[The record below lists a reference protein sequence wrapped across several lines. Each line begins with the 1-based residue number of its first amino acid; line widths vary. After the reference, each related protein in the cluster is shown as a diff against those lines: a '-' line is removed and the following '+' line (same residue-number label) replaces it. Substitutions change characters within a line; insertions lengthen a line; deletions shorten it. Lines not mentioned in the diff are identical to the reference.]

1 MYTGMSNTCFKK
13 IGIDVKVNLMFIE
26 TDVLVVGAGPAGSSA
41 AKHAALNS
49 AKVLMLDK
57 KSEIGAPKRCAE
69 GVSKEGLMS
78 LGIEP
83 SNRWIASKIDA
94 VRLVSPGGIDAWIT
108 NDTVKLPEMGYVVER
123 KVFDKFMAM
132 DAARA
137 GANIMIKTLAKGL
150 EKREDHVLVKAERM
164 GEEIEIKAKIVIG
177 ADGPE
182 SRVGRWGGLKT
193 TFKANDMQSGAQ
205 FEMVGVEMEN
215 PNALEF
221 YFGSVAPGG
230 YAWIF
235 PKGNDIANV
244 GLAVIS
250 TLTEKSA
257 YEHLLDFVKTCPAT
271 KNATAVELNIG
282 GDPVGGIIKKIS
294 TDGIMV
300 VGDAAGM
307 VNPLTGGG
315 IISGMQGG
323 LIAGEIAAAAVKE
336 GDTSEKRLSNY
347 DERCE
352 KEIGDS
358 FNKYMESRKYLKS
371 LSYEEFDLIVKA
383 FNETEFERISTA
395 ELLKVLV
402 KVSPKAL
409 LKLGTLF

>member
-1 MYTGMSNTCFKK
+1 
-13 IGIDVKVNLMFIE
+13 MFIE

-41 AKHAALNS
+41 AKHAALNG
-49 AKVLMLDK
+49 AKVLIVEK

-69 GVSKEGLMS
+69 GVSKDGLIQ

-83 SNRWIASKIDA
+83 SSRWVTSEIDG
-94 VRLVSPGGIDAWIT
+94 VRLVSPGGTDVWLT
-108 NDTVKLPEMGYVVER
+108 QDTVKLPEMGYVVER

-137 GANIMIKTLAKGL
+137 GADIMLKTLAKSL
-150 EKREDHVLVKAERM
+150 EKKDDHVIVKAESM

-182 SRVGRWGGLKT
+182 SRVGRWGGLRTAVKP
-193 TFKANDMQSGAQ
+193 KDMESGAQ

-230 YAWIF
+230 YAWVF

-250 TLTEKSA
+250 TLTKKSA
-257 YEHLLDFVKTCPAT
+257 YEHLVEFVKNCPTT

-282 GDPVGGIIKKIS
+282 GDPVGGILKKIS
-294 TDGIMV
+294 TDKILV

-323 LIAGEIAAAAVKE
+323 LIAGEIAASAVKD
-336 GDTSEKRLSNY
+336 GDTSEKRLSEY
-347 DERCE
+347 DKRCE

-358 FNKYMESRKYLKS
+358 FTKYMKSRDYLESLTD
-371 LSYEEFDLIVKA
+371 EELDSIAKA
-383 FNETEFERISTA
+383 FNETEFERISTT
-395 ELLKVLV
+395 ELLKVLI

-409 LKLGTLF
+409 LKLGKLF

>member
-1 MYTGMSNTCFKK
+1 
-13 IGIDVKVNLMFIE
+13 MFIE

-41 AKHAALNS
+41 AKHAALNG
-49 AKVLMLDK
+49 AKVLMVEK
-57 KSEIGAPKRCAE
+57 KSEIGSPKRCAE
-69 GVSKEGLMS
+69 GVSKDGLIK

-83 SNRWIASKIDA
+83 SSRWVTSEIDG
-94 VRLVSPGGIDAWIT
+94 VRLVSPGGIDVWLT
-108 NDTVKLPEMGYVVER
+108 KDTVKLPEMGYVVER

-137 GANIMIKTLAKGL
+137 GADIMIKTLVKGL
-150 EKREDHVLVKAERM
+150 KKRDDHVMVKAERM
-164 GEEIEIKAKIVIG
+164 GEEIEIKAEIVIG

-193 TFKANDMQSGAQ
+193 AVKPKNMESGAQ

-230 YAWIF
+230 YAWVF
-235 PKGNDIANV
+235 PKGDDIANV
-244 GLAVIS
+244 GLGVIS

-257 YEHLLDFVKTCPAT
+257 YEHLLEFVKTCPST

-282 GDPVGGIIKKIS
+282 GDPVGGVIKKIS
-294 TDGIMV
+294 TDRILV

-315 IISGMQGG
+315 IISGMEGG

-336 GDTSEKRLSNY
+336 GDTSAKRLSNY
-347 DERCE
+347 DKRCG

-358 FNKYMESRKYLKS
+358 FNKYMKSKEYLES
-371 LSYEEFDLIVKA
+371 LSDRELDLIAKA
-383 FNETEFERISTA
+383 FNEVEFERINTA

-409 LKLGTLF
+409 LKIGKLF

>member
-1 MYTGMSNTCFKK
+1 
-13 IGIDVKVNLMFIE
+13 MFIE

-41 AKHAALNS
+41 AKHAALNG
-49 AKVLMLDK
+49 AEVLMVEK
-57 KSEIGAPKRCAE
+57 KSEIGSPKRCAE
-69 GVSKEGLMS
+69 GVSKDGLIK

-83 SNRWIASKIDA
+83 SSRWVTSEIDG
-94 VRLVSPGGIDAWIT
+94 VRLVSPGGIDVWLT
-108 NDTVKLPEMGYVVER
+108 QDTVKLPEMGYVVER

-137 GANIMIKTLAKGL
+137 GADIMIKTLVKGL
-150 EKREDHVLVKAERM
+150 EKRDDHVMVKAERM
-164 GEEIEIKAKIVIG
+164 GKEIEIKAEIVIG

-193 TFKANDMQSGAQ
+193 AVKPKYMESGAQ
-205 FEMVGVEMEN
+205 FEMVGVQMEN

-235 PKGNDIANV
+235 PKGDDIANV

-294 TDGIMV
+294 TDRILI

-336 GDTSEKRLSNY
+336 GDTSEKRLSMY
-347 DERCE
+347 DKRCE

-358 FNKYMESRKYLKS
+358 FNKYMKSREYLES
-371 LSYEEFDLIVKA
+371 LSDRELDLIAKA

-395 ELLKVLV
+395 ELLKMLV

-409 LKLGTLF
+409 LKLGKLF

>member
-1 MYTGMSNTCFKK
+1 
-13 IGIDVKVNLMFIE
+13 MFIE

-41 AKHAALNS
+41 AKHAALNG
-49 AKVLMLDK
+49 AKVLIVEK

-69 GVSKEGLMS
+69 GVSKDGLIQ

-83 SNRWIASKIDA
+83 SSRWVTSEIDG
-94 VRLVSPGGIDAWIT
+94 VRLVSPGGTDVWLT
-108 NDTVKLPEMGYVVER
+108 QDTVKLPEMGYVVER

-137 GANIMIKTLAKGL
+137 GADIMLKTLAKGL
-150 EKREDHVLVKAERM
+150 EKKDDHVIVKAESM

-182 SRVGRWGGLKT
+182 SRIGRWGGLRTAVKP
-193 TFKANDMQSGAQ
+193 KDMESGAQ

-230 YAWIF
+230 YAWVF

-257 YEHLLDFVKTCPAT
+257 YEHLVEFAENCPTT

-282 GDPVGGIIKKIS
+282 GDPVGGILKKIS
-294 TDGIMV
+294 TDKILV

-323 LIAGEIAAAAVKE
+323 LIAGEVAAAAVKDS
-336 GDTSEKRLSNY
+336 DTSEKRLSEY
-347 DERCE
+347 DKRC
-352 KEIGDS
+352 KTEIGDS
-358 FNKYMESRKYLKS
+358 FNKYMKSRDYLES
-371 LSYEEFDLIVKA
+371 LSDEELDSIAKA
-383 FNETEFERISTA
+383 FNETEFERISTT

-409 LKLGTLF
+409 LKLGKLF

>member
-1 MYTGMSNTCFKK
+1 
-13 IGIDVKVNLMFIE
+13 MFIE

-41 AKHAALNS
+41 AKHAALNG
-49 AKVLMLDK
+49 AEVLMVEK
-57 KSEIGAPKRCAE
+57 KSEIGSPKRCAE
-69 GVSKEGLMS
+69 GVSKDGLIK

-83 SNRWIASKIDA
+83 SSRWVTSEIDG
-94 VRLVSPGGIDAWIT
+94 VRLVSPGGIDVWLT
-108 NDTVKLPEMGYVVER
+108 KDTVKLPEMGYVVER

-137 GANIMIKTLAKGL
+137 GANIMIKTLVKGL
-150 EKREDHVLVKAERM
+150 EKKDDHVMVKAERM
-164 GEEIEIKAKIVIG
+164 GKEIEIKAEMVIG

-193 TFKANDMQSGAQ
+193 AVKPKYMESGAQ
-205 FEMVGVEMEN
+205 FEMVGVQMEN

-235 PKGNDIANV
+235 PKGDDIANV

-294 TDGIMV
+294 TDRILV

-336 GDTSEKRLSNY
+336 GDMSEKRLSMY
-347 DERCE
+347 DKRCE

-358 FNKYMESRKYLKS
+358 FNKYMKSREYLES
-371 LSYEEFDLIVKA
+371 LSDKELDLIAKA

-395 ELLKVLV
+395 ELLKMLV

-409 LKLGTLF
+409 LKLGKLF

>member
-1 MYTGMSNTCFKK
+1 M
-13 IGIDVKVNLMFIE
+13 LIE
-26 TDVLVVGAGPAGSSA
+26 TDILVIGAGPSGSTAS
-41 AKHAALNS
+41 KHAALNG
-49 AKVLMLDK
+49 AKVLMIEK

-69 GVSKEGLMS
+69 GVSKEELID

-83 SNRWIASKIDA
+83 NCRWVTSEIEGVK
-94 VRLVSPGGIDAWIT
+94 LVSPGGIDVWLT
-108 NDTVKLPEMGYVVER
+108 KDTVQLPEMGYVLER
-123 KVFDKFMAM
+123 KVFDKFLAM

-137 GANIMIKTLAKGL
+137 GADIMIKTLATGL
-150 EKREDHVLVKAERM
+150 KRKDDYILVDAENM
-164 GEEIEIKAKIVIG
+164 GKEIQIKAKIVIG

-193 TFKANDMQSGAQ
+193 ATKPKNMESGVQ

-230 YAWIF
+230 YAWVF
-235 PKGNDIANV
+235 PKGKDIANV
-244 GLAVIS
+244 GLAIIS
-250 TLTEKSA
+250 TQTEKSA
-257 YEHLLDFVKTCPAT
+257 YEHLLEFVKTCPTT
-271 KNATAVELNIG
+271 KNAKAVELNVG

-294 TDGIMV
+294 SDNLMV

-323 LIAGEIAAAAVKE
+323 RIAGQIAAASIKDDDFSA
-336 GDTSEKRLSNY
+336 KRLSEY
-347 DERCE
+347 DKRCE
-352 KEIGDS
+352 VEIGDS
-358 FNKYMESRKYLKS
+358 FKKYMKARDYLDS
-371 LSYEEFDLIVKA
+371 LSDEELDSIANA
-383 FNETEFERISTA
+383 FNETEFERISTK
-395 ELLKVLV
+395 ELLKVLI

-409 LKLGTLF
+409 LKLGKLF

>member
-1 MYTGMSNTCFKK
+1 M
-13 IGIDVKVNLMFIE
+13 IE
-26 TDVLVVGAGPAGSSA
+26 TEVLVIGAGPAGSSA
-41 AKHAALNS
+41 AKHAALNG
-49 AKVLMLDK
+49 AKVLMIEK
-57 KSEIGAPKRCAE
+57 KSEIGSPKRCAE
-69 GVSKEGLMS
+69 GVSKDGLIQ

-83 SNRWIASKIDA
+83 SNRWVTSEIDG
-94 VRLVSPGGIDAWIT
+94 VRLVSPGGTDVWLT
-108 NDTVKLPEMGYVVER
+108 QDTVKLPEMGYVVER

-137 GANIMIKTLAKGL
+137 GADIMVKTLAKGL
-150 EKREDHVLVKAERM
+150 ERKDGYVIVKAECM
-164 GEEIEIKAKIVIG
+164 GEEFEIKAKIVIG

-182 SRVGRWGGLKT
+182 SRVGRWGGIRT
-193 TFKANDMQSGAQ
+193 TFKPKDMESGAQ
-205 FEMVGVEMEN
+205 FEMVGVEMES
-215 PNALEF
+215 PNSLEF

-230 YAWIF
+230 YAWVF
-235 PKGNDIANV
+235 PKGEDVANV

-257 YEHLLDFVKTCPAT
+257 YEHLVEFAKTCPTT

-282 GDPVGGIIKKIS
+282 GDPVGGILKKIS
-294 TDGIMV
+294 ADNLLV

-323 LIAGEIAAAAVKE
+323 RIAGQIAAAAVE
-336 GDTSEKRLSNY
+336 GGDLSAKRLAEY
-347 DERCE
+347 DKRCQ
-352 KEIGDS
+352 KEIGES
-358 FNKYMESRKYLKS
+358 FNKYMKARDYLES
-371 LSYEEFDLIVKA
+371 LSDKELDSIAKA
-383 FNETEFERISTA
+383 FNETEFERISTT

-409 LKLGTLF
+409 LKLGKLF

>member
-1 MYTGMSNTCFKK
+1 
-13 IGIDVKVNLMFIE
+13 MFIE

-41 AKHAALNS
+41 AKHAALNG
-49 AKVLMLDK
+49 AKVLMVEK
-57 KSEIGAPKRCAE
+57 KSEIGSPKRCAE
-69 GVSKEGLMS
+69 GVPKDGLINMGIKPNSRWVASEIEG
-78 LGIEP
+78 I
-83 SNRWIASKIDA
+83 
-94 VRLVSPGGIDAWIT
+94 RLVSPGGIDVWLT
-108 NDTVKLPEMGYVVER
+108 KDMVKLPEMGYVMER
-123 KVFDKFMAM
+123 KIFDKFMAM

-137 GANIMIKTLAKGL
+137 GADIMIKTLAKGL
-150 EKREDHVLVKAERM
+150 EKREDHVLVKARRM
-164 GEEIEIKAKIVIG
+164 DEEIEIKAEIVIG

-193 TFKANDMQSGAQ
+193 TVKPKNMGSGAQ

-215 PNALEF
+215 PNILEF

-235 PKGNDIANV
+235 PKGEDIANV

-257 YEHLLDFVKTCPAT
+257 YEHLLDFVKMCPAT

-282 GDPVGGIIKKIS
+282 GDPVGGIIEKIS
-294 TDGIMV
+294 TDRILV

-336 GDTSEKRLSNY
+336 GDTSEKRLSKY
-347 DERCE
+347 DKRCE

-358 FNKYMESRKYLKS
+358 FNKYMKARDYLKS
-371 LSYEEFDLIVKA
+371 LSDEELDLIAKT
-383 FNETEFERISTA
+383 FNETEFERICTA

-409 LKLGTLF
+409 LKLGMLL

>member
-1 MYTGMSNTCFKK
+1 MHKIVPCEGTGKRGVDYM
-13 IGIDVKVNLMFIE
+13 IE
-26 TDVLVVGAGPAGSSA
+26 TDILVIGAGPAGSSA
-41 AKHAALNS
+41 AKHAALNG
-49 AKVLMLDK
+49 AKVLMIEK

-69 GVSKEGLMS
+69 GVSKDGLIQ

-83 SNRWIASKIDA
+83 SSRWITSEIDG
-94 VRLVSPGGIDAWIT
+94 VRLVSPGGKDVWLT
-108 NDTVKLPEMGYVVER
+108 QDTVKLPEMGYVVER

-137 GANIMIKTLAKGL
+137 GADIMVKTLARGL
-150 EKREDHVLVKAERM
+150 ERKDDHIIVKAERM
-164 GEEIEIKAKIVIG
+164 GEEIQIKAKIVIG

-182 SRVGRWGGLKT
+182 SRVGRWGGLRT
-193 TFKANDMQSGAQ
+193 TVKPKDMESGAQ

-230 YAWIF
+230 YAWVF

-257 YEHLLDFVKTCPAT
+257 YEHLVEFAENCPTT

-282 GDPVGGIIKKIS
+282 GDPVGGILKKIS
-294 TDGIMV
+294 TDNLLV

-323 LIAGEIAAAAVKE
+323 LIAGEIAAAAIKD
-336 GDTSEKRLSNY
+336 GDTSEKRLSEY
-347 DERCE
+347 DERCQNE
-352 KEIGDS
+352 LGSS
-358 FNKYMESRKYLKS
+358 FNKYMKARDYLES
-371 LSYEEFDLIVKA
+371 LSDDELDSIAEA
-383 FNETEFERISTA
+383 FNKTEFERISTT
-395 ELLKVLV
+395 ELLKVLT

-409 LKLGTLF
+409 LKLGKLF

>member
-1 MYTGMSNTCFKK
+1 
-13 IGIDVKVNLMFIE
+13 MFIE
-26 TDVLVVGAGPAGSSA
+26 TDILVVGAGPAGSSA
-41 AKHAALNS
+41 AKHAALNG
-49 AKVLMLDK
+49 AKVLMVEK

-69 GVSKEGLMS
+69 GVSKDGLIN

-83 SNRWIASKIDA
+83 SSRWLASEIDG
-94 VRLVSPGGIDAWIT
+94 VRLVSPGGIDVWLT
-108 NDTVKLPEMGYVVER
+108 KDTVKLPEMGYVVER

-137 GANIMIKTLAKGL
+137 GADIMIKTLAKGL

-164 GEEIEIKAKIVIG
+164 GEEIEIKTKIVIG

-193 TFKANDMQSGAQ
+193 TVKPKNMESGAQ

-294 TDGIMV
+294 TDRILV

-336 GDTSEKRLSNY
+336 GDTSEKRLSKY
-347 DERCE
+347 DKRCE

-358 FNKYMESRKYLKS
+358 FNKYMKSRDYLES
-371 LSYEEFDLIVKA
+371 LSDEELDLIAKT
-383 FNETEFERISTA
+383 FNKTEFERISTT

>member
-1 MYTGMSNTCFKK
+1 M
-13 IGIDVKVNLMFIE
+13 IE
-26 TDVLVVGAGPAGSSA
+26 TDILVIGAGPAGSSA
-41 AKHAALNS
+41 AKHAALNG
-49 AKVLMLDK
+49 AKVLMIEK

-69 GVSKEGLMS
+69 GVSKDGLIQ

-83 SNRWIASKIDA
+83 SSRWITSEIDG
-94 VRLVSPGGIDAWIT
+94 VRLVSPGGKDVWLT
-108 NDTVKLPEMGYVVER
+108 QDTVKLPEMGYVVER

-137 GANIMIKTLAKGL
+137 GADIMVKTLARGL
-150 EKREDHVLVKAERM
+150 ERKDDHIIVKAERM
-164 GEEIEIKAKIVIG
+164 GEEIQIKAKIVIG

-182 SRVGRWGGLKT
+182 SRVGRWGGLRT
-193 TFKANDMQSGAQ
+193 TVKPKDMESGAQ

-230 YAWIF
+230 YAWVF

-257 YEHLLDFVKTCPAT
+257 YEHLVEFAENCPTT

-282 GDPVGGIIKKIS
+282 GDPVGGILKKIS
-294 TDGIMV
+294 TDNLLV

-323 LIAGEIAAAAVKE
+323 LIAGEIAAAAIKD
-336 GDTSEKRLSNY
+336 GDTSEKRLSEY
-347 DERCE
+347 DERCQNE
-352 KEIGDS
+352 LGSS
-358 FNKYMESRKYLKS
+358 FNKYMKARDYLES
-371 LSYEEFDLIVKA
+371 LSDDELDSIAEA
-383 FNETEFERISTA
+383 FNKTEFERISTT
-395 ELLKVLV
+395 ELLKVLT

-409 LKLGTLF
+409 LKLGKLF